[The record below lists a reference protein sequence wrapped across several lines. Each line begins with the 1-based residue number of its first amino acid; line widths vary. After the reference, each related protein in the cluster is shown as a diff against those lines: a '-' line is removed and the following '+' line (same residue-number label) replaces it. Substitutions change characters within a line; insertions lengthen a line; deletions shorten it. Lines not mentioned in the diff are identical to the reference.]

1 MPIHLGQWEVMMVDV
16 NDGGAASL
24 PTDDTTD
31 DWSGGG
37 SAALAA
43 YAPAVSLSFATLV
56 GVRPSGVFDELLAD
70 PAVAAFADQFRV
82 DVSRIDESQRADF
95 ATRTGKQQLAVAQMV
110 WISDVAPRLRAAL
123 DTLFGPSPWPDE
135 RRYPVSDVWT
145 TIENFMAS
153 VARLN
158 RLDPTLSEL
167 VRLRGARQHVC
178 RLCMSRRSVEALEDG
193 ADDETFEA
201 VDQYESSDLP
211 VATKAAL
218 ALVDAMIWTPDAVP
232 ADVVDAV
239 RAELT
244 PAQAVEVV
252 LDVVRNAANKIA
264 VALGADAPE
273 ITEGV
278 QLFRTDADGVL
289 TTV

>member
-1 MPIHLGQWEVMMVDV
+1 MTVDV
-16 NDGGAASL
+16 NDGGAAS
-24 PTDDTTD
+24 PSTDDAPD
-31 DWSGGG
+31 DWAGGG

-56 GVRPSGVFDELLAD
+56 GVRPSGVFDEVLAA

-82 DVSRIDESQRADF
+82 DVSQIDERLRSDF
-95 ATRTGKQQLAVAQMV
+95 ADLTGKHQFAVAQMV
-110 WISDVAPRLRAAL
+110 WIADVAPRLRSAL
-123 DTLFGPSPWPDE
+123 DTLFGPSTWPDE

-153 VARLN
+153 VARLTEV
-158 RLDPTLSEL
+158 DPTITEL
-167 VRLRGARQHVC
+167 VRLRGARQHAC
-178 RLCMSRRSVEALEDG
+178 RLCMSRRSVEALESG
-193 ADDETFEA
+193 ADDDTFEA
-201 VDQYESSDLP
+201 VDRYETSDLSA
-211 VATKAAL
+211 ATKAAL
-218 ALVDAMIWTPDAVP
+218 ALTDAMIWTPTALP
-232 ADVVDAV
+232 AEVVDEV
-239 RAELT
+239 RAQLS

-252 LDVVRNAANKIA
+252 LDVVRNGANKIA

-278 QLFRTDADGVL
+278 QLFRTDADGVI

>member
-1 MPIHLGQWEVMMVDV
+1 MTVDV

-24 PTDDTTD
+24 ATD

-43 YAPAVSLSFATLV
+43 YAPAVSMSFATLV
-56 GVRPSGVFDELLAD
+56 GVRPSGVFDELLAA

-82 DVSRIDESQRADF
+82 DVSQIDERLRSDF
-95 ATRTGKQQLAVAQMV
+95 ANLTGKQQFPVAQMV
-110 WISDVAPRLRAAL
+110 WIADVAPRLRAAL
-123 DTLFGPSPWPDE
+123 DTLFGPSAWPDE

-153 VARLN
+153 VARLTEV
-158 RLDPTLSEL
+158 DPTTTEL
-167 VRLRGARQHVC
+167 VRLRGARQHDC
-178 RLCMSRRSVEALEDG
+178 RICTSRRAVEALEAG
-193 ADDETFEA
+193 ADDDTFDA
-201 VDQYESSDLP
+201 VDSYRTSDLP
-211 VATKAAL
+211 GPTKAAL
-218 ALVDAMIWTPDAVP
+218 ALTDAMIWTPTALP
-232 ADVVDAV
+232 EEVVDEV

-264 VALGADAPE
+264 VALGADAAE